1 MHPHLN
7 RGRSYGVLVA
17 LWIASATAGCGSDAK
32 PAGESEA
39 TAHVA
44 ASASTPK
51 PAITGPKVAFLGDS
65 ISAGLHLAE
74 DDAFPAVLQQKL
86 AARGEP
92 FQLINA
98 GVSGDTTAG
107 GLRRVDWLLKQKPA
121 IVVVELGANDGM
133 RGIAPNVMEKNLRGI
148 LEKIGATDAQ
158 PLLLGLRIPP
168 SLGAQHEAEF
178 AAVYDRLADELD
190 VPFVPFF
197 MDGVAGDPKLN
208 LQDGIHPTVEGHV
221 ILARNVEDA
230 LLELLKKID

>member
-1 MHPHLN
+1 MKPP
-7 RGRSYGVLVA
+7 G
-17 LWIASATAGCGSDAK
+17 T
-32 PAGESEA
+32 PAGQSEA
-39 TAHVA
+39 TAHA
-44 ASASTPK
+44 GAGSPPTTPLN

-74 DDAFPAVLQQKL
+74 DEAFPAVLQQKL

-133 RGIAPNVMEKNLRGI
+133 RGVAPNAMEKNLRGI
-148 LEKIGATDAQ
+148 LEKIAATDSE

-168 SLGAQHEAEF
+168 SLGAQHEADF
-178 AAVYDRLADELD
+178 AGVYDRLAEELD
-190 VPFVPFF
+190 VPFVPSF
-197 MDGVAGDPKLN
+197 MKGVAGDPRLN

-221 ILARNVEDA
+221 ILASNVEDA
-230 LLELLKKID
+230 LYELLKKID